1 MTNEELQTLIRNAC
15 KAAGWPI
22 KKTLYASVVSVWING
37 SPYVVKLADDDGDS
51 RALQV
56 ACKIALHF
64 EVLGGVDVA
73 EAYSQKDED
82 MVSLCACEPLGTEP
96 LKAARLAI
104 LSCAGYMVVGG
115 QHAVGLYIDV
125 DGRADIT
132 GWTKSDNNCPV
143 IFIGNTCADTDTIAE
158 FPEFPGWRVHATN
171 GGKSL
176 AVALVREGAEE

>member
-15 KAAGWPI
+15 KAAGWQI
-22 KKTLYASVVSVWING
+22 KKTLHASVVSVWING

-51 RALQV
+51 RLLQV

-96 LKAARLAI
+96 LKAARMAVLR
-104 LSCAGYMVVGG
+104 CAGM
-115 QHAVGLYIDV
+115 
-125 DGRADIT
+125 
-132 GWTKSDNNCPV
+132 
-143 IFIGNTCADTDTIAE
+143 IGEAME
-158 FPEFPGWRVHATN
+158 
-171 GGKSL
+171 
-176 AVALVREGAEE
+176 

>member
-1 MTNEELQTLIRNAC
+1 MTNEELQTLIKNAC

-22 KKTLYASVVSVWING
+22 KKTLHASVVSVWING

-51 RALQV
+51 RMLQV

-96 LKAARLAI
+96 LKAARMAI
-104 LSCAGYMVVGG
+104 LSCAGM
-115 QHAVGLYIDV
+115 
-125 DGRADIT
+125 
-132 GWTKSDNNCPV
+132 
-143 IFIGNTCADTDTIAE
+143 IGEAME
-158 FPEFPGWRVHATN
+158 
-171 GGKSL
+171 
-176 AVALVREGAEE
+176 

>member
-1 MTNEELQTLIRNAC
+1 MTNEELQTLIKNAC

-22 KKTLYASVVSVWING
+22 KKTLHASVVSVWING

-51 RALQV
+51 RLLQV

-96 LKAARLAI
+96 LKAARMAV
-104 LSCAGYMVVGG
+104 LSCAGM
-115 QHAVGLYIDV
+115 
-125 DGRADIT
+125 
-132 GWTKSDNNCPV
+132 
-143 IFIGNTCADTDTIAE
+143 IGEAME
-158 FPEFPGWRVHATN
+158 
-171 GGKSL
+171 
-176 AVALVREGAEE
+176 

>member
-1 MTNEELQTLIRNAC
+1 MTDEELQTLIKNAC

-22 KKTLYASVVSVWING
+22 KKTLHASVVSVWING

-51 RALQV
+51 RLLQV

-96 LKAARLAI
+96 LKAARMAVLR
-104 LSCAGYMVVGG
+104 CAGM
-115 QHAVGLYIDV
+115 
-125 DGRADIT
+125 
-132 GWTKSDNNCPV
+132 
-143 IFIGNTCADTDTIAE
+143 IGKE
-158 FPEFPGWRVHATN
+158 ME
-171 GGKSL
+171 
-176 AVALVREGAEE
+176 

>member
-22 KKTLYASVVSVWING
+22 KKTLHASVVSVWING

-51 RALQV
+51 RLLQV

-96 LKAARLAI
+96 LKAARMAVLR
-104 LSCAGYMVVGG
+104 CAGM
-115 QHAVGLYIDV
+115 
-125 DGRADIT
+125 
-132 GWTKSDNNCPV
+132 
-143 IFIGNTCADTDTIAE
+143 IGKE
-158 FPEFPGWRVHATN
+158 ME
-171 GGKSL
+171 
-176 AVALVREGAEE
+176 